1 MNKDYRVNIKVRNN
15 RLIEA
20 IEESGGQLGGKW
32 CKANNL
38 NYTRVNDLI
47 RLKASPLAANKIDLS
62 ATAAKLCEV
71 LNKSPNELWS
81 DDLIHPLVQNDIA
94 VKLSAPELK
103 QIVQYH
109 ENEPDK
115 LFAISEMQDKVNDVV
130 NDLDPREKEVIKM
143 LFFDELT
150 LEEVGERFD
159 VTRERVRQIEARA
172 LRKLRH
178 PKKSEEL
185 KSYLGEL

>member
-47 RLKASPLAANKIDLS
+47 RLKSSPLAANKIDLS
-62 ATAAKLCEV
+62 TTAAKLCEV

-81 DDLIHPLVQNDIA
+81 DDLIHPLVQNNIA

-143 LFFDELT
+143 LFFDEYT
-150 LEEVGERFD
+150 LEQVGERFD

-178 PKKSEEL
+178 PKRSEEL

>member
-1 MNKDYRVNIKVRNN
+1 MNKDFRINIKVRNN

-32 CKANNL
+32 CSANGL
-38 NYTRVNDLI
+38 RYTSVNDLI

-178 PKKSEEL
+178 PSRTEEL

>member
-62 ATAAKLCEV
+62 TTAAKLCEV

-143 LFFDELT
+143 LFFDEYT